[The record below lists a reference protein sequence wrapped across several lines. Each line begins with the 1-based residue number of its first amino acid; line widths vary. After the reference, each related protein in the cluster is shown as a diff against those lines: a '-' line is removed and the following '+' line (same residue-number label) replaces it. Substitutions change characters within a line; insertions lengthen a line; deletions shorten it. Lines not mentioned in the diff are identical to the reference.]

1 MMELP
6 QEDRQGSRERKQN
19 SMKEWQEFIARVDV
33 FFGLS
38 AKERETLLAG
48 ASKMDVKRRAA
59 LFSANTLA
67 NNLYVI
73 TRGTMKTVQGNS
85 HDQQLLVD
93 FLKPGEV
100 LGEESVLLSG
110 EHGVEAV
117 SLESASV
124 LCFPADGVKKMLT
137 SQPRLGHALAA
148 LAASRARAYRERL
161 YLMTATPVPVRLA
174 QCLSMLVRRFGRRD
188 KQGTM
193 IALRIT
199 HQDLADYVG
208 ASRETVSL
216 FLSRFRKDG
225 LIVMNVRRIIVPD
238 LKALK
243 KVTK

>member
-1 MMELP
+1 
-6 QEDRQGSRERKQN
+6 
-19 SMKEWQEFIARVDV
+19 MKEWQEFIAGVDV
-33 FFGLS
+33 FCGLTG
-38 AKERETLLAG
+38 KEREALVAG
-48 ASKMDVKRRAA
+48 ARKQDVKRKDS
-59 LFSANTLA
+59 LFSASSLA

-73 TRGTMKTVQGNS
+73 TRGSLKTVQGNGYG
-85 HDQQLLVD
+85 QQLLVD

-110 EHGVEAV
+110 EHGVDAV

-124 LCFPADGVKKMLT
+124 LCFPADPVKKMLT

-148 LAASRARAYRERL
+148 LSASRARALRERL
-161 YLMTATPVPVRLA
+161 CLMTTAPVPVRLA
-174 QCLSMLVRRFGRRD
+174 QCLSMLARRFGRRD

-225 LIVMNVRRIIVPD
+225 LIVMNVRKIIVPD

>member
-1 MMELP
+1 
-6 QEDRQGSRERKQN
+6 
-19 SMKEWQEFIARVDV
+19 MKEWQEFISRVDV

-38 AKERETLLAG
+38 GKEREALLAG
-48 ASKMDVKRRAA
+48 ARKQDVKRKET
-59 LFSANTLA
+59 LFSADAIA
-67 NNLYVI
+67 NHLYVI
-73 TRGTMKTVQGNS
+73 TRGTMKTVRGNA
-85 HDQQLLVD
+85 HGQQLLVD

-110 EHGVEAV
+110 EHGVDAV
-117 SLESASV
+117 SFESASV
-124 LCFPADGVKKMLT
+124 LSFPADSVKKMLT
-137 SQPRLGHALAA
+137 SQPRLGHALAS

-174 QCLSMLVRRFGRRD
+174 QALYMLARRFGRRD